1 MKVKDLISRLEDF
14 DREMEV
20 VFQPNNSMYADAVGY
35 VTEKELRSF
44 FGKDREVVVIESDGQ
59 VGAV

>member
-14 DREMEV
+14 NGEMEV

-59 VGAV
+59 IGAV